1 LSELAGIFLNAM
13 LPIFLIAGAGYL
25 VGKWLK
31 IDPRSVSQMV
41 FYLFSPCLVFTLLT
55 ENQLTGNDIFRMI
68 GFAALIAIITG
79 ALALFVGRVFKLERS
94 IVVVILL
101 TTIFSNVGN
110 YGLPLNLFAFGEQ
123 ALAHATLYFVT
134 NLILLNTL
142 GVVIASMG
150 NTSFKESLIRL
161 VKFPSSYALVAAIL
175 FSQLHWRLPEPLVR
189 TVNLLGDATIPSMLV
204 VLGLQFQT
212 ASWRGNILALSFS
225 NIIRLLVSPA
235 LAFGLCIL
243 FGLKG
248 VARQAGIL
256 ESAMPSAVLASILA
270 TEFNVQPALV
280 TTVVFISTVLSPLT
294 LIPLVAYLR

>member
-55 ENQLTGNDIFRMI
+55 ENQLTSNDIFRMI

-175 FSQLHWRLPEPLVR
+175 FSQLHWQLPEPLVR